1 MSQRGGRRLP
11 GNRVVRR
18 RLDATQVIPIPA
30 ESERREIPH
39 VRTHAKRFVGG
50 FAAVVGVGAG
60 LLSLPWTTESGEAT
74 PIVDAVFTAVSAAA
88 VTGLVTVD
96 TQDHWNFL
104 GELIILVLIQTGGL
118 GFMVGASLVLLS
130 LRREIGLRD
139 TLLLQDGAP
148 ALSLREATSLSKR
161 ILRFTLVTEGIG
173 ALILASHFAVD
184 RPLPEALWHGVF
196 HAVSAFCNAG
206 FDLQGSFR
214 SLVGYDTSVLVV
226 VTVMA
231 LIQMGAL
238 SYMALSET
246 WIERSWHNLALDTK
260 LVLAVNAILLVVG
273 TGGFLAVEWDS
284 ALEQTPAWAR
294 PMSALF
300 QSVAARTAG
309 FATVN
314 FGEAHASTLFLW
326 VALMLVGGASG
337 STAGGV
343 KLATLGVVIVAVL
356 STLRGQTEPQLWG
369 RRIAT
374 ALIFRAMAV
383 IALFLIAHFVVTL
396 LLALT
401 EDVFNDERLSFIDM
415 MFEAMSAMATV
426 GLSTGITPG
435 LSTPGK
441 VVLCA
446 AMFFGRLGPL
456 TAVYALQR
464 RQRPTRYRF
473 PQTPIRIG

>member
-1 MSQRGGRRLP
+1 MSQQGGQRLP

-18 RLDATQVIPIPA
+18 RLDAAQVIPIPA
-30 ESERREIPH
+30 EIERRDPPN

-50 FAAVVGVGAG
+50 FAGLVGVGTG
-60 LLSLPWTTESGEAT
+60 LLALPWTTESGEAT
-74 PIVDAVFTAVSAAA
+74 PIVDALLTAVSAAA
-88 VTGLVTVD
+88 VTGLITVD

-130 LRREIGLRD
+130 LRREVSLRD

-148 ALSLREATSLSKR
+148 ALSPREAASLSKR
-161 ILRFTLVTEGIG
+161 ILRFTLVTEAIG
-173 ALILASHFAVD
+173 ALILTSRFAAD

-206 FDLQGSFR
+206 FDLQGGFR
-214 SLVGYDTSVLVV
+214 SLIGYDTSVLVV
-226 VTVMA
+226 VTIMA
-231 LIQMGAL
+231 LIQAGAL

-246 WIERSWHNLALDTK
+246 WTERSWRTLALDTK
-260 LVLAVNAILLVVG
+260 LVLVLNAVLLAVG
-273 TGGFLAVEWDS
+273 AGGFLALEWSS
-284 ALEQTPAWAR
+284 ALESTPPWAR

-309 FATVN
+309 FATVS
-314 FGEAHASTLFLW
+314 FGDAHASTLFLW

-343 KLATLGVVIVAVL
+343 KLTTFGVVVAAVI

-383 IALFLIAHFVVTL
+383 IALFLISHFLITL

-401 EDVFNDERLSFIDM
+401 EEIFNDERISFIDM
-415 MFEAMSAMATV
+415 MFEAMSALATV

-441 VVLCA
+441 LVLCA
-446 AMFFGRLGPL
+446 AMFLGRLGPL
-456 TAVYALQR
+456 TAAYALQR

-473 PQTPIRIG
+473 PQTPVRIG